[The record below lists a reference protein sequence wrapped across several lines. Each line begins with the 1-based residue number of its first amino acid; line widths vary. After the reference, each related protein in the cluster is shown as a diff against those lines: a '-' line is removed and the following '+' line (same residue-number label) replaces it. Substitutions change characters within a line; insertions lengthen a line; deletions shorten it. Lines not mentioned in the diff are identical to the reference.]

1 MLADC
6 PCILFQ
12 EVLVVPSLLMIS
24 KGLPDGPETVPD
36 EEFLLELLDFWDMSD
51 RYLQGLLVGL
61 E

>member
-1 MLADC
+1 
-6 PCILFQ
+6 LFQ